1 MIEIPALP
9 ELEFDEGSHV
19 YRIGSEILPSVTTL
33 MKPLSDK
40 HYKAIPDYVLEKAA
54 SRGSAIH
61 NAAENWINFGIEDIP
76 QEYRG
81 YFDAFRDWWDK
92 YKPTVIGSE
101 LRLYH
106 KLLRYAGTA
115 DLVCRIGDELWI
127 IDYKS
132 TSVLS
137 EMLVRV
143 QLEAYAKALES
154 FGVKV
159 HRKGALH
166 LKKDGSWA
174 FPGFDA
180 GDSAAWRVFGS
191 LKTIHDYVRSYDK

>member
-1 MIEIPALP
+1 MIPWLIVIAMVLVSLAVMHFVKGKKQERKALTVLFVAVIVVSCAAIF
-9 ELEFDEGSHV
+9 LE
-19 YRIGSEILPSVTTL
+19 
-33 MKPLSDK
+33 
-40 HYKAIPDYVLEKAA
+40 
-54 SRGSAIH
+54 
-61 NAAENWINFGIEDIP
+61 
-76 QEYRG
+76 
-81 YFDAFRDWWDK
+81 
-92 YKPTVIGSE
+92 GSE

-132 TSVLS
+132 TGVLS

-180 GDSAAWRVFGS
+180 GDGAAWRVFGG

>member
-1 MIEIPALP
+1 MIEIPAVP

-19 YRIGSEILPSVTTL
+19 YRIDSEILPSVTTL

-81 YFDAFRDWWDK
+81 YFDAFRDWWDR

-143 QLEAYAKALES
+143 QLEAYAKTLES

-180 GDSAAWRVFGS
+180 GDGAAWRVFGS